1 MVAAVAMNAAVPIV
15 AGVTMVE
22 FSGRDPSRLAELCRR
37 CTDFFELVE
46 GQPGGAET
54 AAELLGPLPERV
66 AAGTRRVFG
75 IERGGDLIGV
85 AELLDGYPGRSDWY
99 LGLLVLVPELRRSG
113 IGTDVWVG
121 LREWMRRRK
130 AAVVRLIVQK
140 QNPEARTFWQR
151 QGFTVEEE
159 LIGTAGKLTSPVW
172 KMRLPLAEATVDRR

>member
-1 MVAAVAMNAAVPIV
+1 VVAVAETNAVPIV
-15 AGVTMVE
+15 AGVSLVGLL
-22 FSGRDPSRLAELCRR
+22 GRDQSRLAELCRR

-85 AELLDGYPGRSDWY
+85 AELLDGYPGPNEWY
-99 LGLLVLVPELRRSG
+99 LGLLVLVPELRRGG
-113 IGTDVWVG
+113 IGTEVWAG
-121 LREWMRRRK
+121 LREWMRRRE
-130 AAVVRLIVQK
+130 AAVARLVVQQ
-140 QNPEARTFWQR
+140 QNPSARTFWER

-159 LIGTAGKLTSPVW
+159 VIGTAGKLTSPVW
-172 KMRLPLAEATVDRR
+172 RLRLPLAEATLGRR